1 MRSATASGPATAPQG
16 PAPLASGTRAVPP
29 PPVAAATQPRD
40 AETGDGRPAEKQGSH
55 ENWGELRNYIEVQ
68 TEAIVHSIQSLLSA
82 LREGAQGVQLNENL
96 TQITTI
102 VFSIVAI
109 SRDHLPASS
118 SPERAAIS
126 QQAERIFAD
135 LTENCDRLSDMQ
147 SNTSF
152 DRTTKSIMA
161 SASYGVA
168 KGLKALNELLNDVD
182 EAYP

>member
-1 MRSATASGPATAPQG
+1 MDASHDDE
-16 PAPLASGTRAVPP
+16 L
-29 PPVAAATQPRD
+29 
-40 AETGDGRPAEKQGSH
+40 

-102 VFSIVAI
+102 VSSIVAI
-109 SRDHLPASS
+109 SRDHLPNAGTPKQESIAT
-118 SPERAAIS
+118 E
-126 QQAERIFAD
+126 AERIFAE

-147 SNTSF
+147 SNTTF
-152 DRTTKSIMA
+152 DRTAKSIMA

-168 KGLKALNELLNDVD
+168 KGLKALNELLNAAD
-182 EAYP
+182 EVPDTSRE